1 MKQQLMTMSR
11 IAAVLML
18 ALALA
23 GAIGIAGL
31 QAAAASGLTNPAR
44 NMSALFDDKD
54 DPDDLDDNDIDD
66 VDDVNDDHDDISDTD
81 DVDDV
86 NDDHD
91 DINDTDDVDD
101 LNDDSDDMNDV
112 DDVDDDSDDIN
123 DTDDV
128 DDLNDDDDDSD
139 DQPNTVV
146 TDPTKGTTV
155 TFEHRQLLI
164 DFEGD
169 GTVDLVIQ
177 YPHWSTSGR

>member
-54 DPDDLDDNDIDD
+54 DPDDLDDNDI
-66 VDDVNDDHDDISDTD
+66 D